1 MRPLAPALAEAMA
14 TATATATAMVPEDNS
29 NLLNCTARTC
39 KSVGRCRIRPR
50 SVRLGTE
57 LGNALRCRGNT
68 ETCCG
73 PMGTCPCRLLNRS
86 IQQRFYSYYGCHKQD
101 EEDEE
106 KEAFVQ

>member
-1 MRPLAPALAEAMA
+1 MAPVLVLVLAEA
-14 TATATATAMVPEDNS
+14 TATVLVDNQPAC
-29 NLLNCTARTC
+29 CTARTC
-39 KSVGRCRIRPR
+39 RPVGRCRIRPR
-50 SVRLGTE
+50 SLRLGTE